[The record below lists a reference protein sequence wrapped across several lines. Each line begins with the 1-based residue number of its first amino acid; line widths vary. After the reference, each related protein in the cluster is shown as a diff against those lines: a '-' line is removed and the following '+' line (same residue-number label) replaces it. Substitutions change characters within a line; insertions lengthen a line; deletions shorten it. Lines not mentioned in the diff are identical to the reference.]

1 MLAAVVTAICSL
13 TIGTA
18 GINSFTCLVI
28 FRVLHGIIS
37 SAINPLSYSLVADL
51 FPSDKRST
59 ANSILSSA
67 VYVGVALSSLT
78 ILLIKNFGWRNS
90 YFIMGG
96 SGMLFAGFIALFM
109 SHPKRGTFVPPLN
122 AE

>member
-1 MLAAVVTAICSL
+1 MLVAVVIAICSL

-18 GINSFTCLVI
+18 SINSFACLVL
-28 FRVLHGIIS
+28 FRVLHAIIS
-37 SAINPLSYSLVADL
+37 SAINPLGFSLIADL

-67 VYVGVALSSLT
+67 IYIGISLSSIT
-78 ILLIKNFGWRNS
+78 ILLIKNFGWRSS
-90 YFIMGG
+90 YLAMGG

-109 SHPKRGTFVPPLN
+109 SHPKRGTFEPPLT

>member
-18 GINSFTCLVI
+18 SINSFACLVL
-28 FRVLHGIIS
+28 FRVMHGIIS
-37 SAINPLSYSLVADL
+37 SAINPLSYSLIADL

-67 VYVGVALSSLT
+67 VYVGIALSSLT
-78 ILLIKNFGWRNS
+78 ILLIKNFGWRSS
-90 YFIMGG
+90 YLIMGG
-96 SGMLFAGFIALFM
+96 SGMLFAGIIALFM
-109 SHPKRGTFVPPLN
+109 THPKRGTFETPLT